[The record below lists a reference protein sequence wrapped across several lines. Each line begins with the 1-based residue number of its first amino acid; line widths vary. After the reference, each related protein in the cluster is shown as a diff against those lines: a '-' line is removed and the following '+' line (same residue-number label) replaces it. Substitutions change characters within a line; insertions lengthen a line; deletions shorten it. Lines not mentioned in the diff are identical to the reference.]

1 MTRAKVVGLRRNLAV
16 AAGNSLDDDARAA
29 LLEPATDPAAE
40 DPLVREHM
48 TWALEHGPGG
58 VTARLGP
65 ATRKQTRAS
74 KV

>member
-16 AAGNSLDDDARAA
+16 AAGNSHDDDNRAA
-29 LLEPATDPAAE
+29 LLEPRTDPATE

-58 VTARLGP
+58 VTARIGP
-65 ATRKQTRAS
+65 ATREQTRAS